1 MECFNSHLKH
11 SSSLYGRMNVE
22 GYIIFAKNAKGEL
35 KIYRNTE
42 ILTINFKKIIFLGM
56 GKKGGFSLLL
66 RVSLFSEVHP
76 SDCGSLNNMQL
87 SCSEYSPGHQMY
99 KCYIGVGHARF
110 RMSANMETRP
120 GWCDGCGAEVI
131 HGQSGIKRGASEG
144 ARALF

>member
-56 GKKGGFSLLL
+56 EKKKGAFHY
-66 RVSLFSEVHP
+66 F
-76 SDCGSLNNMQL
+76 
-87 SCSEYSPGHQMY
+87 
-99 KCYIGVGHARF
+99 
-110 RMSANMETRP
+110 
-120 GWCDGCGAEVI
+120 
-131 HGQSGIKRGASEG
+131 
-144 ARALF
+144 